1 MQISCDSPF
10 SSPGHGGGAPSPFPG
25 AAAPLARRRPRTPAG
40 LPLGWGG
47 PGQDSGVTE
56 PGKGVPD
63 LGEGG
68 GTGMPGMGGE
78 SRASRLGRGG
88 GVGGGFFLRHRRFPD
103 IQPNFWQSGWPRIV
117 ASTPPSPSPSPHHRE
132 NPLPPPSRG
141 GGGGGNGR
149 RPRPPPEGSGG
160 GTTTGGVRGLKPEQ
174 RCNPGRGERGCSCLP
189 PRKRSPWSWR

>member
-88 GVGGGFFLRHRRFPD
+88 GGGGLLPPAPTVPRHPAQLLAEWVAPD
-103 IQPNFWQSGWPRIV
+103 CGIHPPI
-117 ASTPPSPSPSPHHRE
+117 PIPIPSPPGE
-132 NPLPPPSRG
+132 PPPSSLPG
-141 GGGGGNGR
+141 GGGGTAAVPARRRREAVGGR
-149 RPRPPPEGSGG
+149 RPGGSVG
-160 GTTTGGVRGLKPEQ
+160 
-174 RCNPGRGERGCSCLP
+174 
-189 PRKRSPWSWR
+189 

>member
-78 SRASRLGRGG
+78 SRASRLGR
-88 GVGGGFFLRHRRFPD
+88 
-103 IQPNFWQSGWPRIV
+103 W
-117 ASTPPSPSPSPHHRE
+117 
-132 NPLPPPSRG
+132 G
-141 GGGGGNGR
+141 GGGGASSSGTDGSPTSSPTFGRVGGPGLWHPPPHPHPHPLTTGRTPSLLPPGGWGGNGR